1 MFEILSDNIDK
12 FISLAILIHMS
23 IFFRLVLQ
31 FFGQKWITTTSHT
44 TTLVLLPIITY
55 IITKVI
61 SGNIALSLGMV
72 GALSIIRFRNPVRS
86 PLELSVYFGAIT
98 MGISAAVSTKYLLF
112 FGFAITIAIFVLFL
126 INLITNLFLK
136 KTFFTTSFT
145 EGNALSTLEVKSL
158 KEITFL
164 ENCNELNLKKF
175 SKNGVEYI
183 LNSNNFDTL
192 KNIQRRINK
201 NKEIISYQLN
211 K

>member
-1 MFEILSDNIDK
+1 MTELLINNIDK
-12 FISLAILIHMS
+12 FISLGILIHMS

-55 IITKVI
+55 VITKVI

-98 MGISAAVSTKYLLF
+98 MGISAAVSTNYLIF
-112 FGFAITIAIFVLFL
+112 FGFAITAAIFVLFV
-126 INLITNLFLK
+126 INLITNIFLK

-145 EGNALSTLEVKSL
+145 EGNALSTLEVKSS
-158 KEITFL
+158 KEIPLL
-164 ENCNELNLKKF
+164 ENCKELNLKK
-175 SKNGVEYI
+175 SSEREYQYI
-183 LNSNNFDTL
+183 LNSNNFETL
-192 KNIQRRINK
+192 KKIQKQINK

-211 K
+211 R